1 MCAAKQTFLLEKKM
15 AESLQKVLRPL
26 KAEVM
31 HALSRVY
38 LKVHVHN
45 IHVVGE
51 QKYSFCGILI
61 QHGKY
66 GNF

>member
-1 MCAAKQTFLLEKKM
+1 MTEN
-15 AESLQKVLRPL
+15 LQKVLSPL

-45 IHVVGE
+45 IHVVSE

-66 GNF
+66 DNF